1 MAETERGKKVVYV
14 HPYKRQDGTT
24 VPAHDRSTP
33 STSHGQQPTRR
44 PKRQAARPTSRR
56 SSR

>member
-14 HPYKRQDGTT
+14 HPYKRQDETT
-24 VPAHDRSTP
+24 VPAHERSTP
-33 STSHGQQPTRR
+33 NTSHGQQPARR
-44 PKRQAARPTSRR
+44 PQRQTTWGTSRR

>member
-24 VPAHDRSTP
+24 VPAHERSTP
-33 STSHGQQPTRR
+33 STSTGRQPARR
-44 PKRQAARPTSRR
+44 PQRQSPPSRRTSR
-56 SSR
+56 